1 VPLVVD
7 ASQSAG
13 VLPIDFAG
21 WGAEFVAM
29 PGHKGLYGPQG
40 TGLLLCR
47 GPGEP
52 LLRGGTGSQSR
63 LAEMPDFLPDR
74 LEPGTHNMPGVAG
87 LQGGLSFLR
96 RRGTESLLRYERDL
110 CQMAAD
116 GLERMAGLQ
125 LFRSPDPEN
134 QAGVLSFRL
143 AGRDGGEIADA
154 LAERGFALR
163 SGLHCAPLAHRTGGT
178 QETGTVRLSFSTFN
192 TREEV
197 AAFLDAIRKIA
208 S

>member
-1 VPLVVD
+1 
-7 ASQSAG
+7 
-13 VLPIDFAG
+13 
-21 WGAEFVAM
+21 
-29 PGHKGLYGPQG
+29 
-40 TGLLLCR
+40 
-47 GPGEP
+47 
-52 LLRGGTGSQSR
+52 
-63 LAEMPDFLPDR
+63 
-74 LEPGTHNMPGVAG
+74 
-87 LQGGLSFLR
+87 
-96 RRGTESLLRYERDL
+96 
-110 CQMAAD
+110 MAAD
-116 GLERMAGLQ
+116 GLENMAGLQ

-178 QETGTVRLSFSTFN
+178 QETGTVRLSFSAFN